1 MTTNTPILHPVAICH
16 VMINFG
22 AAHGV
27 DKATCLS
34 GTGISEDKLAEEE
47 AFIERAQELRLI
59 ENLILALPDEPA
71 LGFKLGLQ
79 YNIATFGVWGFALRT
94 CRTLRDAISVALRYL
109 PLSTAYCKIRK
120 LEFAGHFGV
129 EFEPEA
135 IPAQVRQF
143 LLERDMATGSNIFK
157 ELSLSGAS
165 SLRLELKGAP
175 PSYADAFQ
183 ALVGI
188 DPIFNSARNALL
200 VSVQDVDKPLPTYDS
215 QLVQLMQ
222 NQCKQQLNL
231 RQQTGTAGQ
240 VRQMILGRLGLVASL
255 DEVAAA
261 LAMSPRSLRRKLDSE
276 GTNFKELLDTER
288 QLSAQ
293 QLLTNS
299 DMKIEEL
306 AFHLGYT
313 DAASFARAFRRWQGC
328 SPGEYRK
335 QA

>member
-1 MTTNTPILHPVAICH
+1 MTTTTPILHPVAICQ

-22 AAHGV
+22 AAYGV
-27 DKATCLS
+27 DKDTCLS

-47 AFIERAQELRLI
+47 AFIERVQELRLI

-94 CRTLRDAISVALRYL
+94 CKTLRDAISVALRYL

-129 EFEPEA
+129 EFEPET
-135 IPAQVRQF
+135 IPSQVRQF

-165 SLRLELKGAP
+165 YLRLELKGAP

-188 DPIFNSARNALL
+188 EPIFNSSRNALL
-200 VSVQDVDKPLPTYDS
+200 VSAQNVDKLLPTYDS

-231 RQQTGTAGQ
+231 RQQTGMAGH